1 MHVLH
6 QLWSFFFT
14 FRFHYLILCMGVSCL
29 FWGIW

>member
-6 QLWSFFFT
+6 QLWSFFIT
-14 FRFHYLILCMGVSCL
+14 FRVHYLISCMVSCL

>member
-14 FRFHYLILCMGVSCL
+14 FRVLYLILCMGVSCL
-29 FWGIW
+29 FWGI